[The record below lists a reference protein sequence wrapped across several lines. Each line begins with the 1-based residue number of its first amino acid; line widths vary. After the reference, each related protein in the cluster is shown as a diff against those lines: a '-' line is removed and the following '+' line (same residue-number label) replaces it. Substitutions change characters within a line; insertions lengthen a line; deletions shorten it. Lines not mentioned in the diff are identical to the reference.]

1 MRMGGLASGM
11 DTEQIMRDL
20 MRAERM
26 PVDNMV
32 KQRQVVEWQMDAYR
46 EVNRKF
52 NEFRNKMVDQF
63 ILTSANL
70 SAKRATS
77 TNSSLVTATASPN
90 AGNVSLRLSNID
102 SLARSESRFSSG
114 SITEGAKIITNQAIK
129 GQIPETYVDGEL
141 TKDVWKSGLAK
152 TETIRVSSSSNTVSF
167 ANGNSNLNTDA
178 VGDTVVKVNGKEYK
192 TTTGDPGAD
201 EVKVD
206 YGTGTLTFANGLPA
220 GAQVS
225 VTYIE
230 NSETANYTTSS
241 ITTFDREG
249 NAIKDTFVIK
259 DSETLSQIF
268 QKVNR
273 SNVGVSMF
281 YDEHTD
287 GVAATRKETG
297 INNKNGGQ
305 EMIFGEGFFKDVL
318 KLKESYEVNEE
329 GENVLTNGQAAKNA
343 VFTING
349 METQRQTN
357 TFTIDGVTI
366 TLRGETVGNE
376 EVSLNVSTDTDKVF
390 DTIKG
395 FVDQYNELLDFVNG
409 KLTEERYRDYKPL
422 TDEERDAISE
432 KEAERWDERAQ
443 SGMLRNDR
451 MIQSVMDRMRTDIYG
466 MVSNNLGSDYNQLSA
481 IGITTSRDY
490 NDRGKLEIN
499 EDRLRQAIERDP
511 AGVAAIFNSDG
522 PTSGEKGIIR
532 RMRETLT
539 SGIDSISG
547 RAGGMGGKV
556 ANHQFTLGREIES
569 INTRITNFERRLQ
582 QVEDRYWR
590 QFTAMEKAMQQANA
604 QAESL
609 FAQLYGNQ

>member
-70 SAKRATS
+70 SAKRVTS
-77 TNSSLVTATASPN
+77 SNSSLVSATAS
-90 AGNVSLRLSNID
+90 ASSGNVSLRISQVNE
-102 SLARSESRFSSG
+102 LARAESNFSAGRISG
-114 SITEGAKIITNQAIK
+114 EEKVDTSKALKDQKFDQAIEWK
-129 GQIPETYVDGEL
+129 DGA
-141 TKDVWKSGLAK
+141 VK
-152 TETIRVSSSSNTVSF
+152 TETIRTSSATTSVSF
-167 ANGNSNLNTDA
+167 AQGNVNNLKENA
-178 VGDTVVKVNGKEYK
+178 EADTVVKVNGKEY
-192 TTTGDPGAD
+192 
-201 EVKVD
+201 EVVQGTPNENQVAVD
-206 YGTGTLTFANGLPA
+206 YKTGTLTFANSIA
-220 GAQVS
+220 SGAQVS
-225 VTYIE
+225 VTFIE
-230 NSETANYTTSS
+230 ESETEKYTTSS
-241 ITTFDREG
+241 ITTFDRDGKEV
-249 NAIKDTFVIK
+249 KDTFVIK
-259 DSETLSQIF
+259 DSETLSQVF

-273 SNVGVSMF
+273 SNVGVSIF
-281 YDEHTD
+281 YDEHND
-287 GVAATRKETG
+287 GVSATRKETG
-297 INNKNGGQ
+297 INNKNSGN
-305 EMIFGEGFFKDVL
+305 EMVFGDGFFNEVL
-318 KLKESYEVNEE
+318 KLKENYQVVNEE
-329 GENVLTNGQAAKNA
+329 GDPETRSNVQEAKNA

-539 SGIDSISG
+539 SGIDSISS

>member
-70 SAKRATS
+70 SAKRVTS
-77 TNSSLVTATASPN
+77 SNSSLVSATAS
-90 AGNVSLRLSNID
+90 ASSGNVSLRISQVKE
-102 SLARSESRFSSG
+102 LARAESNFSADRISG
-114 SITEGAKIITNQAIK
+114 EEK
-129 GQIPETYVDGEL
+129 VDTSKAL
-141 TKDVWKSGLAK
+141 KDQKFDQPIVWKDGAVK
-152 TETIRVSSSSNTVSF
+152 TETIRTSSATTSVSF
-167 ANGNSNLNTDA
+167 AQGNVNNLKENA
-178 VGDTVVKVNGKEYK
+178 EVDTVVKVNGKEFEVVQ
-192 TTTGDPGAD
+192 GEPG
-201 EVKVD
+201 ENQVKVD
-206 YGTGTLTFANGLPA
+206 YQTGTLSFANTIA
-220 GAQVS
+220 SGAQVS
-225 VTYIE
+225 VTFIE
-230 NSETANYTTSS
+230 QSETEKYTTSS
-241 ITTFDREG
+241 IITFDRDGKEV
-249 NAIKDTFVIK
+249 KDTFVIK
-259 DSETLSQIF
+259 DSETLSQVF

-273 SNVGVSMF
+273 SNVGVSIF
-281 YDEHTD
+281 YDEHND
-287 GVAATRKETG
+287 GVSATRKETG
-297 INNKNGGQ
+297 INNKNGGN
-305 EMIFGEGFFKDVL
+305 EMVFGDGFFKEVL
-318 KLKESYEVNEE
+318 KLKENYQVVNEE
-329 GENVLTNGQAAKNA
+329 GEPETRSNVQAAKNA

-349 METQRQTN
+349 MATERQTN

-376 EVSLNVSTDTDKVF
+376 EVSLSVSTDTDKVF

-490 NDRGKLEIN
+490 NERGKLEIN

-609 FAQLYGNQ
+609 FAQLYGGQ

>member
-70 SAKRATS
+70 SAKRVTS
-77 TNSSLVTATASPN
+77 SNSSLVSATASAN
-90 AGNVSLRLSNID
+90 SGNVSLRISQVKE
-102 SLARSESRFSSG
+102 LARAESNFSAGRISG
-114 SITEGAKIITNQAIK
+114 EEKVDTSKALKDQKFDQAI
-129 GQIPETYVDGEL
+129 
-141 TKDVWKSGLAK
+141 VWKDGAVK
-152 TETIRVSSSSNTVSF
+152 TENIRVSSSSSTISF
-167 ANGNSNLNTDA
+167 AQGVEGLKA
-178 VGDTVVKVNGKEYK
+178 AEDTVVKIGGKEYK
-192 TTTGDPGAD
+192 TVTSAD
-201 EVKVD
+201 LVENEEGTPRALASNEVLVSHE
-206 YGTGTLTFANGLPA
+206 GNSGTLTFADGVTIPS

-225 VTYIE
+225 VTYITE
-230 NSETANYTTSS
+230 GGEDEVYTTSS
-241 ITTFDREG
+241 ITTFNRDGKEIR
-249 NAIKDTFVIK
+249 DTFVIK
-259 DSETLSQIF
+259 GTETLSQVF
-268 QKVNR
+268 QKINR
-273 SNVGVSMF
+273 SNVGVSAF
-281 YDEHTD
+281 YDSHSD
-287 GVAATRKETG
+287 QVSMTRKDTG
-297 INNKNGGQ
+297 INNKAENGA
-305 EMIFGEGFFKDVL
+305 EMIFEGAFFQNAL
-318 KLKESYEVNEE
+318 KLDETSDKR
-329 GENVLTNGQAAKNA
+329 QPAKNA
-343 VFTING
+343 EFTING
-349 METQRQTN
+349 MPTERQTN

-366 TLRGETVGNE
+366 TLRGKTEE

-490 NDRGKLEIN
+490 NERGKLEIN

-569 INTRITNFERRLQ
+569 INNRITNFERRLQ

-609 FAQLYGNQ
+609 FAQLYGGQ